1 MVLMVNGLFKSI
13 NKVNILKDISF
24 SINENEILG
33 LIGPNGSGKSTI
45 MKCIAGLYHP
55 TSGEITINGY
65 DIDKDRV
72 NALSNMGVS
81 IEYPALYPNLTGEDH
96 FKWSQNGKNWIKAEL
111 KKWKILVA

>member
-45 MKCIAGLYHP
+45 MKCVAGLYHP
-55 TSGEITINGY
+55 TSGEITRLNRYIGDMLIY
-65 DIDKDRV
+65 ST
-72 NALSNMGVS
+72 LMMS
-81 IEYPALYPNLTGEDH
+81 I
-96 FKWSQNGKNWIKAEL
+96 
-111 KKWKILVA
+111 

>member
-13 NKVNILKDISF
+13 HKVNILKDISF

-55 TSGEITINGY
+55 TSG
-65 DIDKDRV
+65 
-72 NALSNMGVS
+72 
-81 IEYPALYPNLTGEDH
+81 
-96 FKWSQNGKNWIKAEL
+96 
-111 KKWKILVA
+111 